1 MEDDPGHTMVSA
13 KRLNAR
19 TVELTSKRNG
29 KIVSISRLS
38 VAPDGNSIHV
48 VFENKESGGKSAFD
62 FEKQK

>member
-1 MEDDPGHTMVSA
+1 ME
-13 KRLNAR
+13 RLW
-19 TVELTSKRNG
+19 
-29 KIVSISRLS
+29 SISRLS

>member
-13 KRLNAR
+13 KLLNAL

-29 KIVSISRLS
+29 KIVSIPRLS
-38 VAPDGNSIHV
+38 VAPEGNSIHA